1 MLGGKAGF
9 SCLGRCSAAEALVV
23 EKVTN
28 DVAALDPGLT
38 IAGEKTHD
46 MPAGRLVH
54 ESVTGLLKDP
64 DFGAT
69 TIFEA
74 AV

>member
-1 MLGGKAGF
+1 
-9 SCLGRCSAAEALVV
+9 VII
-23 EKVTN
+23 EKVTV
-28 DVAALDPGLT
+28 DVAALEPGLT
-38 IAGEKTHD
+38 TEGENTHD

-64 DFGAT
+64 DLGAT